1 MNPAVFHNPTFKAL
15 GIGFLA
21 LLMLIPLFKV
31 DDLIGERQDLRRQ
44 ALAQI
49 TQGWGTQQ
57 TLGGPVLAIPRR
69 VHVVRD
75 KETVNVEYV
84 SILLADALKI
94 DGTLDVTEKHYG
106 IYFAPVYGATLKLHA
121 RFTEADLTAL
131 DQGGAE
137 WLWPRAE
144 LQLPIADV
152 RGLRSVSVLRINGVE
167 ARFRPANQTVAGI
180 TAVATTLDLS
190 ELRKKDFVVDIEM
203 VLAGTERFDVLP
215 LARTTEVNLAAPW
228 PNPSFGGAFLPVQS
242 EVDKTH
248 FSAHWQVL
256 DINRSFGQ
264 IWEESR
270 ETSHQFAD
278 STFGFALYQP
288 AGVYQQNVRAGKY
301 GLLMITLTFIA
312 VFLCEVL
319 KRLRVHALQYLLVGV
334 ALATFYVVLLALS
347 EQIGFKF
354 AYLAAAIAVVAM
366 IGGYIGAILGTWRA
380 GLILTSLLILIY
392 ALFYVLVVSEQY
404 SLLMGALALLVTVAT
419 MMFLTRRVDW
429 YAISQRKAV

>member
-31 DDLIGERQDLRRQ
+31 DGLISERQDLRRQ

-49 TQGWGTQQ
+49 AQGWGTQQ
-57 TLGGPVLAIPRR
+57 VLGGPVLAIPK
-69 VHVVRD
+69 HVRTTND
-75 KETVNVEYV
+75 KEYVTVEREE
-84 SILLADALKI
+84 ILLADALKI
-94 DGTLDVTEKHYG
+94 DGTLAVDERHYG
-106 IYFAPVYGATLKLHA
+106 IYSAPVYSATLKLHA
-121 RFTEADLTAL
+121 RFVASDFAAL
-131 DQGGAE
+131 EKDDAQ
-137 WLWPRAE
+137 WQWQRAE
-144 LQLPIADV
+144 LRLPLSDV
-152 RGLRSVSVLRINGVE
+152 RGLRSVSVFRINGVD
-167 ARFRPANQTVAGI
+167 ARFRSGSEAVTGI
-180 TAVATTLDLS
+180 TSIATSLDLS
-190 ELRKKDFVVDIEM
+190 TLRSKDFDVDIEM
-203 VLAGTERFDVLP
+203 VIAGTERFDVLP
-215 LARTTEVNLAAPW
+215 LARNSEVNLSAPW
-228 PNPSFGGAFLPVQS
+228 PNPSFGGAFLPVKS

-264 IWEESR
+264 RWEQSR
-270 ETSHQFAD
+270 ESSASFANAN
-278 STFGFALYQP
+278 FGFALYQP

-301 GLLMITLTFIA
+301 GLLVITLTFIA

-354 AYLAAAIAVVAM
+354 AYLAAAIAVVTM

-380 GLILTSLLILIY
+380 GLTLASLLSLIY

-404 SLLMGALALLVTVAT
+404 SLLMGALALLVTVAA

-429 YAISQRKAV
+429 YAMSQRKVV